1 MFGYRSILPAGLW
14 TEAPRPQ
21 AVRGNPRA
29 PWLAVGVVCFG
40 AFMGQLDASIVTLTF
55 RPMEHDF
62 AAPLAAV
69 QWVSLAYLLL
79 LVALVTPAGR
89 LADSAGRKLIYGYGF
104 VVFTIGSAACGLAPS
119 LGILIGAR
127 LFQATGAA
135 MLQANSVALVT
146 TSVPRE
152 RMRLALSV
160 QAAAQSIGLGLGP
173 TLGGLLTE
181 TVGWRAV
188 YWINVPVGI
197 LAVVAGRY
205 LLPRTRQ
212 LSRFDYFDWPGATLL
227 GIATTALL
235 VALSVVGGLPVPGWF
250 ALVMGVV
257 AVAAGLAFAVRQ
269 RRAQF
274 PLIPSAL
281 LHSARL
287 VLSLAGAFLGY
298 LALFGPL
305 VLVPQLLDG
314 HGNAARTGLILSAL
328 PVGFGVAALTAE
340 WVFPATLPNRARG
353 CIGAAISAIALVML
367 IFAAGSTAGLVVLLG
382 LAGLGLGVFV
392 PANNAVIMRSAPASS
407 AAVLG
412 GLVNMARGIGTTFGI
427 ALVTLTLHLAG
438 SSQASGGH
446 ADGTIAFAVLAV
458 AGGCAAVIAMS
469 IRPLGP
475 RGHRGGETVVR
486 VPAGLAVDV
495 QRDGRQ
501 REGEATRGR
510 RRALQVAVCPV
521 TYVT

>member
-1 MFGYRSILPAGLW
+1 MFGYRSTLPAVLRV
-14 TEAPRPQ
+14 EAPRPQ
-21 AVRGNPRA
+21 AVRNNPRA

-89 LADSAGRKLIYGYGF
+89 FADSVGRKLIYGYGF
-104 VVFTIGSAACGLAPS
+104 IVFTIGSAACGLAPS
-119 LGILIGAR
+119 LGILIACR
-127 LFQATGAA
+127 LFQAAGAA
-135 MLQANSVALVT
+135 MLQSNSVALVT

-160 QAAAQSIGLGLGP
+160 QAAAQSIGLALGP
-173 TLGGLLTE
+173 TLGGVLTD
-181 TVGWRAV
+181 TVGWRFV

-197 LAVVAGRY
+197 LAVVAGYY
-205 LLPRTRQ
+205 LLPRSRD
-212 LSRFDYFDWPGATLL
+212 LSRNDSFDWLGAALL

-235 VALSVVGGLPVPGWF
+235 VALSVIGGLPAPSWF
-250 ALVMGVV
+250 AIVMAVI
-257 AVAAGLAFAVRQ
+257 AVAAGLAFAQRQ
-269 RRAQF
+269 RRARF
-274 PLIPSAL
+274 PLIPKAL
-281 LHSARL
+281 LRSARL
-287 VLSLAGAFLGY
+287 AIALAGAFLGY

-340 WVFPATLPNRARG
+340 WVFPADLPNRVRG
-353 CIGAAISAIALVML
+353 IIGAAASAVALVML
-367 IFAAGSTAGLVVLLG
+367 IFAARSTVGLVLLLG

-392 PANNAVIMRSAPASS
+392 PANNAVIMRSAAASS

-427 ALVTLTLHLAG
+427 ALVTLALHVARPG
-438 SSQASGGH
+438 PGG
-446 ADGTIAFAVLAV
+446 GTVGFAVLAV
-458 AGGCAAVIAMS
+458 AAGCAIVIAAS
-469 IRPLGP
+469 IRPLGFS
-475 RGHRGGETVVR
+475 GVK
-486 VPAGLAVDV
+486 A
-495 QRDGRQ
+495 DGSKP
-501 REGEATRGR
+501 G
-510 RRALQVAVCPV
+510 
-521 TYVT
+521 

>member
-1 MFGYRSILPAGLW
+1 MFGYRSMLLAGLR

-62 AAPLAAV
+62 AAPLAAI

-89 LADSAGRKLIYGYGF
+89 LADRVGRKLIYGYGF
-104 VVFTIGSAACGLAPS
+104 IVFTIGSAACGLAPS

-127 LFQATGAA
+127 LFQAAGAA
-135 MLQANSVALVT
+135 MLQSNSVALVT
-146 TSVPRE
+146 TSVPPE

-160 QAAAQSIGLGLGP
+160 QAAAQSIGLALGP
-173 TLGGLLTE
+173 TLGGVLTQ
-181 TVGWRAV
+181 TVGWRSV

-205 LLPRTRQ
+205 LLPRTRH
-212 LSRFDYFDWPGATLL
+212 LSRFDSFDWLGATLL
-227 GIATTALL
+227 GTATTALL
-235 VALSVVGGLPVPGWF
+235 IALSVIGGLPAPHWLAV
-250 ALVMGVV
+250 VMAAV
-257 AVAAGLAFAVRQ
+257 AVAASLAFAIRQ
-269 RRAQF
+269 RRALF
-274 PLIPSAL
+274 PLIPAPLRSP
-281 LHSARL
+281 RL
-287 VLSLAGAFLGY
+287 VLGLAGAFLGY

-314 HGNAARTGLILSAL
+314 HGNVARTGLILSAL

-340 WVFPATLPNRARG
+340 WVFPAGLSNRVRG
-353 CIGAAISAIALVML
+353 CIGGAVSATGLVML
-367 IFAAGSTAGLVVLLG
+367 IFLAGSTAGLVVLLG

-392 PANNAVIMRSAPASS
+392 PANNAVIMRSAAADS

-427 ALVTLTLHLAG
+427 ALVTVALHLATRA
-438 SSQASGGH
+438 SSGH
-446 ADGTIAFAVLAV
+446 PDGTVAWTILAV
-458 AGGCAAVIAMS
+458 AAGCAAVVAMS
-469 IRPLGP
+469 IRPGRAVRLGRDAVVPVPAVLGP
-475 RGHRGGETVVR
+475 D
-486 VPAGLAVDV
+486 VDV
-495 QRDGRQ
+495 QQDGRQ
-501 REGEATRGR
+501 REDEATG
-510 RRALQVAVCPV
+510 
-521 TYVT
+521 